1 VNDRTLREKLYRRLV
16 RQQQVE
22 MLIARALTKRRRNW
36 LDKLLVAFA
45 MRMVP
50 QAREDFMRDPLTDN
64 APEFDAAAL
73 RRQRGSGG
81 RETGAPGSGAGA

>member
-22 MLIARALTKRRRNW
+22 MLIARALTKRKRNW

-45 MRMVP
+45 IRMVP

-73 RRQRGSGG
+73 RRQRGSGT
-81 RETGAPGSGAGA
+81 RDMDTTASEA

>member
-1 VNDRTLREKLYRRLV
+1 MNDRTLREKLYRRLV

-22 MLIARALTKRRRNW
+22 MLIARALTKRQRNW

-50 QAREDFMRDPLTDN
+50 QSREDFMRDPLTDN

-73 RRQRGSGG
+73 RQQRGSGG
-81 RETGAPGSGAGA
+81 REKAEPRSEAGD